1 MMPWLLKFSRLLTH
15 GFVASFDVLV
25 VRQTF
30 CDAGKKNSVTFD
42 RGVLL
47 PCAHGIQQLMS
58 VRGSL
63 YDAAAKLTHG
73 P

>member
-47 PCAHGIQQLMS
+47 PCAHATVS
-58 VRGSL
+58 NN
-63 YDAAAKLTHG
+63 
-73 P
+73 